1 MRSLQLYCLTVI
13 FYLAGTWILFSQGDR
28 CASIQP
34 FCSGTTEYIFNNSNP
49 GNSSVPSAESG
60 PDYSCLE
67 TQSYPAWFYLQIGD
81 SGTLNFE
88 ISQNVNHD
96 GSGGTLDVDFIAW
109 GPFSAE
115 DKLCSNSSLSS
126 RNIVGC
132 SYSIDATENFNIN
145 NARKGEIYVVMITN
159 FSLKPGFISLKQTNI
174 SDPNAGTTDCSIVSI
189 LGDDKKICGEK
200 SIELEAQNVIANNF
214 EWYIFDDV
222 LNDFKIIPNQS
233 SANLIVSEAGLYKII
248 VSGTGITDQ
257 VLIEFFD
264 VPEAIKPF
272 DLAVCSKEVS
282 TIFDLTIV
290 KNELT
295 QNYANS
301 LDTFK
306 IDYYESSVN
315 FENGIFIKNP
325 IAFKGR
331 NQQEI
336 FAAITNQTSGCTSL
350 PVSFK
355 LLIQPMPVIVLNE
368 TTVLCID
375 LSGNLVTPVS
385 FGQDLGVGYTYNWTP
400 ENDPDGDGVQ
410 NPNFNINEVPE
421 ESNISV
427 LITDKISGCSS
438 TFSTEIKV
446 YSGPQE
452 VSVQIS
458 GNDFDGGYVV
468 RGTALGGTG
477 DEATYEY
484 RLDNGAWQLLS
495 TFTSVPGGNHTIS
508 AREINGCGSAISHP
522 FRLIGYPRFF
532 TPNSDGYNDTWNVIN
547 DSEISITKVI
557 IFDRYGKLL
566 KQLDPT
572 TGGWD
577 GTYNSHDMPGDDY
590 WFLLEYRDA
599 NTGMQNK
606 FKGHFTLKR

>member
-1 MRSLQLYCLTVI
+1 LT
-13 FYLAGTWILFSQGDR
+13 GTGILFSQGDR

-34 FCSGTTEYIFNNSNP
+34 FCSGTTEYIFPNSNP

-67 TQSYPAWFYLQIGD
+67 NQSYPAWFYLQIGD

-88 ISQNVNHD
+88 ISQSVNPD

-109 GPFSAE
+109 GPFTTE
-115 DKLCSNSSLSS
+115 DNLCSNSSLSS

-132 SYSIDATENFNIN
+132 SYSIEATENFNIN
-145 NARKGEIYVVMITN
+145 NAREGEIYVVMITN
-159 FSLKPGFISLKQTNI
+159 FSLKPGFIGLQQTNI

-189 LGDDKKICGEK
+189 LGDDKKICGEN
-200 SIELEAQNVIANNF
+200 SVELAANNVISDSF

-222 LNDFKIIPNQS
+222 LNYFKIIPNQS
-233 SANLIVSEAGLYKII
+233 SANLNVSEAGLYQII
-248 VSGTGITDQ
+248 VAGTGIKDE

-264 VPEAIKPF
+264 LPEAVKPF
-272 DLAVCSKEVS
+272 DLAGCSNEIS

-295 QNYANS
+295 QNYTNS

-306 IDYYESSVN
+306 IDYYESRDN
-315 FENGIFIKNP
+315 FENGISIE
-325 IAFKGR
+325 ISTAFEGKS
-331 NQQEI
+331 QQEI
-336 FAAITNQTSGCTSL
+336 LATITNQTSGCTSL

-355 LLIQPMPVIVLNE
+355 LLIQPMPVIILNE
-368 TTVLCID
+368 TTILCVD
-375 LSGNLVTPVS
+375 FNGNIVAPVS
-385 FGQDLGVGYTYNWTP
+385 LGQDLGTGYTYNWTP
-400 ENDPDGDGVQ
+400 ANDPDGDGVQ
-410 NPNFNINEVPE
+410 NPNFNINEVPA
-421 ESNISV
+421 ESNISII
-427 LITDKISGCSS
+427 ITDKISGCSS

-446 YSGPQE
+446 YSAPQE

-458 GNDFDGGYVV
+458 GNDFGSGYVV
-468 RGTALGGTG
+468 RGTAVVRTG
-477 DEATYEY
+477 DDAIYEY
-484 RLDNGAWQLLS
+484 RLDNGSWQLQPS
-495 TFTSVPGGNHTIS
+495 FTSVPGGNHTIS
-508 AREINGCGSAISHP
+508 AREVNGCGSAISNS

-547 DSEISITKVI
+547 DSEISITKVL

-572 TGGWD
+572 AGGWD
-577 GTYNSHDMPGDDY
+577 GTSNSNIMPGDDY
-590 WFLLEYRDA
+590 WFSLEYHDA
-599 NTGMQNK
+599 DSGMQNK

>member
-1 MRSLQLYCLTVI
+1 MRSLQLFCLTVV
-13 FYLAGTWILFSQGDR
+13 FYLTGTWILFSQGDR

-60 PDYSCLE
+60 PDYSCLD

-88 ISQNVNHD
+88 ISQTVNPD

-109 GPFSAE
+109 GPFTAE
-115 DKLCSNSSLSS
+115 DNLCSSSSLSS

-132 SYSIDATENFNIN
+132 SYSIEATENFNIN
-145 NARKGEIYVVMITN
+145 NARTGEIYVVMITN
-159 FSLKPGFISLKQTNI
+159 FSSKPGFIGLQQTNI

-189 LGDDKKICGEK
+189 LGDDKKICGEN
-200 SIELEAQNVIANNF
+200 SVELVAKNVIANSF

-233 SANLIVSEAGLYKII
+233 SANLSVSEAGRYQII
-248 VSGTGITDQ
+248 VAGTGITDE
-257 VLIEFFD
+257 VLVEFFD
-264 VPEAIKPF
+264 LPEAVKPVE
-272 DLAVCSKEVS
+272 LAVCSNE
-282 TIFDLTIV
+282 TPAIFDLTIV
-290 KNELT
+290 ENELT
-295 QNYANS
+295 QNYAS
-301 LDTFK
+301 SSDTFK
-306 IDYYESSVN
+306 IDYYESPVN
-315 FENGIFIKNP
+315 FENGMSIENST
-325 IAFKGR
+325 AFEGR
-331 NQQEI
+331 SQQEI
-336 FAAITNQTSGCTSL
+336 LATITNQISGCTSL

-355 LLIQPMPVIVLNE
+355 LLIQPVPVIILNE
-368 TTVLCID
+368 TTILCVD
-375 LSGNLVTPVS
+375 FNGKLVAPVS
-385 FGQDLGVGYTYNWTP
+385 LGQDLGSGYTYNWTP
-400 ENDPDGDGVQ
+400 ANDPDGDGVQ
-410 NPNFNINEVPE
+410 NPNFNISEVPE

-446 YSGPQE
+446 YSAPQE

-468 RGTALGGTG
+468 KGIAFGGAG
-477 DEATYEY
+477 DDAIYEY
-484 RLDNGAWQLLS
+484 RLDNGSWQLLS
-495 TFTSVPGGNHTIS
+495 SFTSVPGGNHTIS
-508 AREINGCGSAISHP
+508 AREINGCGSAISQS

-547 DSEISITKVI
+547 DSEISITKVL

-572 TGGWD
+572 AGGWD
-577 GTYNSHDMPGDDY
+577 GTYNSHVMPGDDY
-590 WFLLEYRDA
+590 WFSLEYKDA
-599 NTGMQNK
+599 DSGMQNK
-606 FKGHFTLKR
+606 FEGHFTLKR

>member
-1 MRSLQLYCLTVI
+1 MRSLQLYCLTVV

-34 FCSGTTEYIFNNSNP
+34 FCSGTSEFIFHNSNP

-67 TQSYPAWFYLQIGD
+67 SQSYPAWFYLQIGN

-88 ISQNVNHD
+88 ISQTVNSD

-109 GPFSAE
+109 GPFAAE
-115 DKLCSNSSLSS
+115 DNLCSNSSLSS

-132 SYSIDATENFNIN
+132 SYSIEATENFNIN
-145 NARKGEIYVVMITN
+145 NARGGEIYVVMITN
-159 FSLKPGFISLKQTNI
+159 FSLKPGFISLQQTNI
-174 SDPNAGTTDCSIVSI
+174 SDLNAGSTDCSIVSI
-189 LGDDKKICGEK
+189 LGDDKKICGEN
-200 SIELEAQNVIANNF
+200 SVELVAKNVIGNSF

-233 SANLIVSEAGLYKII
+233 SANLNVSEAGLYQII
-248 VSGTGITDQ
+248 VAGTGITDQ

-264 VPEAIKPF
+264 LPEAVKPS
-272 DLAVCSKEVS
+272 DLSGCSNETS
-282 TIFDLTIV
+282 AIFDLTIV
-290 KNELT
+290 KNELM
-295 QNYANS
+295 QNYPNS
-301 LDTFK
+301 LNTFK

-315 FENGIFIKNP
+315 FENEISIENP
-325 IAFKGR
+325 IAFEGR
-331 NQQEI
+331 SQQEI
-336 FAAITNQTSGCTSL
+336 LATITNLTSGCTSL

-355 LLIQPMPVIVLNE
+355 LIIQPVPVIILDE
-368 TTVLCID
+368 TTILCVD
-375 LSGNLVTPVS
+375 FNGNIVAPISL
-385 FGQDLGVGYTYNWTP
+385 GQDLGAGYTYVWTP
-400 ENDPDGDGVQ
+400 ANDPDGDGVQ
-410 NPNFNINEVPE
+410 NVNFNIDEVPE

-446 YSGPQE
+446 YSAPQE
-452 VSVQIS
+452 VTIQIS

-468 RGTALGGTG
+468 KGTALGGNG

-484 RLDNGAWQLLS
+484 RLDNGSWQLLP

-508 AREINGCGSAISHP
+508 AREVNGCGSAISQS

-547 DSEISITKVI
+547 DSEISITKVL

-572 TGGWD
+572 ASGWD
-577 GTYNSHDMPGDDY
+577 GTYNSHGMPGDDY
-590 WFLLEYRDA
+590 WFLLEYKDA
-599 NTGMQNK
+599 ESGVQKN

>member
-1 MRSLQLYCLTVI
+1 MRSLQLYCLTVV
-13 FYLAGTWILFSQGDR
+13 FYLTGTGILFSQGDR

-34 FCSGTTEYIFNNSNP
+34 FCSGTTEYIFHNSNP
-49 GNSSVPSAESG
+49 GNSSVSSAESG
-60 PDYSCLE
+60 PDYNCLDN
-67 TQSYPAWFYLQIGD
+67 QSYPAWFYLQIGD

-88 ISQNVNHD
+88 ISQNVNPD

-109 GPFSAE
+109 GPFTA
-115 DKLCSNSSLSS
+115 DDNLCSNSSLSS

-132 SYSIDATENFNIN
+132 SYSIEATESFNIN
-145 NARKGEIYVVMITN
+145 NARDGEIYVVMITN
-159 FSLKPGFISLKQTNI
+159 FSLKPGFISLQQTNI
-174 SDPNAGTTDCSIVSI
+174 SDPNAGKTDCSIVSI
-189 LGDDKKICGEK
+189 LGEDKKICGEN
-200 SIELEAQNVIANNF
+200 SVELEANNVIANSF

-233 SANLIVSEAGLYKII
+233 SANLSVSEAGLYQII
-248 VSGTGITDQ
+248 VAGTGITDE
-257 VLIEFFD
+257 VMVEFFD

-272 DLAVCSKEVS
+272 DLVGCSNDTS
-282 TIFDLTIV
+282 AIFDLTIG

-295 QNYANS
+295 QNYPNS
-301 LDTFK
+301 PDNFK

-315 FENGIFIKNP
+315 FENGVFIENP
-325 IAFKGR
+325 IAFEGSD
-331 NQQEI
+331 QQDI
-336 FAAITNQTSGCTSL
+336 LATITNQTSGCTSL

-355 LLIQPMPVIVLNE
+355 LLIQPIPEIILSE
-368 TTVLCID
+368 TTILCVD
-375 LSGNLVTPVS
+375 FNGNIMAPVTL
-385 FGQDLGVGYTYNWTP
+385 GQDLGAGFTYNWTP
-400 ENDPDGDGVQ
+400 VNDPDGDGVQ
-410 NPNFNINEVPE
+410 NPDYNINEVPE
-421 ESNISV
+421 VSNISV

-438 TFSTEIKV
+438 AFSTEIKV
-446 YSGPQE
+446 YSAPRE
-452 VSVQIS
+452 VSVLIS
-458 GNDFDGGYVV
+458 GNDFDGGYVIT
-468 RGTALGGTG
+468 GTALGGTG

-484 RLDNGAWQLLS
+484 RLDDGSWQLMP

-508 AREINGCGSAISHP
+508 AREINGCGSAISQP

-547 DSEISITKVI
+547 DSEISITKVF

-577 GTYNSHDMPGDDY
+577 GTYNSQVLPGDDY
-590 WFLLEYRDA
+590 WFSLEYRDA
-599 NTGMQNK
+599 DSGMQNT